1 MDSFIKD
8 VFKLFGVLIIVI
20 ELRYHT
26 SIIESY
32 PVICKNGGKP
42 QRVCEYVNRTITTPI
57 WDKSRTARTTS
68 DGSVTYKPKR
78 DVNGVILCKSELDQ
92 ESCIY
97 ADKVRAIRQKEDD
110 TIGLY
115 SESEASLLE
124 QKEKL
129 QCDFIT
135 YFKSIIDSRHKNSS
149 DSIIVNWNRVY
160 GMLIYRDCLF
170 PFEAHIFLFSSSFL
184 RLNATL
190 EHLGEQY
197 QDMMVFPTN
206 GV

>member
-1 MDSFIKD
+1 M
-8 VFKLFGVLIIVI
+8 IV
-20 ELRYHT
+20 
-26 SIIESY
+26 
-32 PVICKNGGKP
+32 
-42 QRVCEYVNRTITTPI
+42 
-57 WDKSRTARTTS
+57 
-68 DGSVTYKPKR
+68 
-78 DVNGVILCKSELDQ
+78 
-92 ESCIY
+92 
-97 ADKVRAIRQKEDD
+97 ADFR
-110 TIGLY
+110 
-115 SESEASLLE
+115 
-124 QKEKL
+124 
-129 QCDFIT
+129 IT